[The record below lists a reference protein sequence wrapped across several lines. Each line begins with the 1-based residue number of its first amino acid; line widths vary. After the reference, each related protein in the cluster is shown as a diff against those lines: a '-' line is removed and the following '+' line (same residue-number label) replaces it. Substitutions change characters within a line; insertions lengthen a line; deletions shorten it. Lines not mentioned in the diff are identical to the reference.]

1 MRKMFE
7 KMNKR
12 NRLFA
17 LMGLAVVVI
26 FAALSG
32 GVGIGLLGAAGM
44 AMALPALTDEESA
57 FLEVVKTKIA
67 EAQEKF
73 SKDYISA
80 TKMDEIIQGH
90 INKALEGITTKEE
103 LDKLNK
109 ALESQGLVLKK
120 LQSYDEPKKKTFTS
134 TIKEAF
140 EAEGLVEKI
149 TKAFSNGGS
158 NVDVIKA
165 VGTVTTGSVTTDTGG
180 NALLDMLNA
189 DELNSLRLRNQFIE
203 DFCTVTRTSK
213 PVFTYVDYVPKEGSV
228 SFVGEGGEK
237 TEIDL
242 KAVVRTLTPKKA
254 AGWTALTEEAIT
266 DVPRMESEARVN
278 IFKKYLLRRQNGIL
292 FGDGQNNTPV
302 GITNIAPAF
311 NAATWTGEKKA
322 APNLYDAIVAA
333 KNQIE
338 LAANYADDVDY
349 YPNVAFINPADYN
362 ALLIKQDDKTYTFSN
377 VNGMKL
383 MNVDGI
389 AIVPKKEIP
398 AGKLLI
404 GDFTKLEVINYID
417 YAVKIGWINDDFIK
431 NQFVMLGEGR
441 FFVLVRELDKLA
453 FIYDSVA
460 TIITG
465 ITAEQA

>member
-1 MRKMFE
+1 MKKMFE
-7 KMNKR
+7 RMKKQNM
-12 NRLFA
+12 LFA
-17 LMGLAVVVI
+17 YAILAVI
-26 FAALSG
+26 FCFAAFSG
-32 GVGIGLLGAAGM
+32 GLGLIGAAGI

-57 FLEVVKTKIA
+57 FLETVKSEIA
-67 EAQEKF
+67 KAQEKF
-73 SKDYISA
+73 NKDYISA
-80 TKMDEIIQGH
+80 SKMDELIQGH
-90 INKALEGITTKEE
+90 INKALEGVTTKEE

-109 ALESQGLVLKK
+109 ALESQGLVLTK
-120 LQSYDEPKKKTFTS
+120 LQSYEDPKKQTFTQA
-134 TIKEAF
+134 IAKAF
-140 EAEGLVEKI
+140 KAEGLLDRIK
-149 TKAFSNGGS
+149 TAFSNGGS

-165 VGTVTTGSVTTDTGG
+165 VGSVTTGAVTTDTSG
-180 NALLDMLNA
+180 NALLDMINA
-189 DELNSLRLRNQFIE
+189 DEINTMRLRNQFIE

-228 SFVGEGGEK
+228 SFIGEGGSK
-237 TEIDL
+237 PEIDL
-242 KAVVRTLTPKKA
+242 KAEVRTLTPKKA
-254 AGWTALTEEAIT
+254 AGWTHLTEEAIT
-266 DVPRMESEARVN
+266 DVPRMESEARIN

-292 FGDGQNNTPV
+292 FGTGLNNQPL
-302 GITNIAPAF
+302 GITEIAAAF
-311 NAATWTGEKKA
+311 NAATWTGDKKV

-362 ALLIKQDDKTYTFSN
+362 ALLIKQDDKTYTFNN

-398 AGKLLI
+398 AGKILI
-404 GDFTKLEVINYID
+404 GDFTKLEIINYID

-441 FFVLVRELDKLA
+441 FYVLVRELDKLA
-453 FIYDSVA
+453 FIYDDIA
-460 TIITG
+460 TIQTG
-465 ITAEQA
+465 ITLAEA

>member
-1 MRKMFE
+1 MFE

-32 GVGIGLLGAAGM
+32 GVGICLLGAAGM

-140 EAEGLVEKI
+140 EAEGLVEKSLRL
-149 TKAFSNGGS
+149 SNGGS

-165 VGTVTTGSVTTDTGG
+165 VGTVTTGSVTTDTSG
-180 NALLDMLNA
+180 NALLDMINA
-189 DELNSLRLRNQFIE
+189 DELNSCAF
-203 DFCTVTRTSK
+203 VTSLLRTS
-213 PVFTYVDYVPKEGSV
+213 
-228 SFVGEGGEK
+228 
-237 TEIDL
+237 
-242 KAVVRTLTPKKA
+242 
-254 AGWTALTEEAIT
+254 
-266 DVPRMESEARVN
+266 
-278 IFKKYLLRRQNGIL
+278 
-292 FGDGQNNTPV
+292 
-302 GITNIAPAF
+302 AP
-311 NAATWTGEKKA
+311 
-322 APNLYDAIVAA
+322 
-333 KNQIE
+333 
-338 LAANYADDVDY
+338 
-349 YPNVAFINPADYN
+349 
-362 ALLIKQDDKTYTFSN
+362 
-377 VNGMKL
+377 
-383 MNVDGI
+383 
-389 AIVPKKEIP
+389 
-398 AGKLLI
+398 
-404 GDFTKLEVINYID
+404 
-417 YAVKIGWINDDFIK
+417 
-431 NQFVMLGEGR
+431 
-441 FFVLVRELDKLA
+441 
-453 FIYDSVA
+453 
-460 TIITG
+460 
-465 ITAEQA
+465 